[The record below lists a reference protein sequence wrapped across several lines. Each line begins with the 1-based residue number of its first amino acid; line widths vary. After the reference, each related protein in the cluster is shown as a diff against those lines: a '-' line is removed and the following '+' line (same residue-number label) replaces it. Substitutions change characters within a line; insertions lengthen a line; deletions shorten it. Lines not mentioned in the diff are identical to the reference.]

1 MRVVVTGAGGTVARA
16 FLEQAPSH
24 HDVVPLAHADLDVG
38 DHHAVMGTVV
48 LLHPDAIVN
57 LAAMTRVDDCEIER
71 EEAYRSNTAG
81 PHNLALAARA
91 SGAVLLHV
99 STDYAFDGTKDAP
112 YDELDRPNPISVYAR
127 SKVGG
132 EELVR
137 AHLPEHFVVRTG
149 WIFGGGPDHLSR
161 TVERMRAGEP
171 GAGLSDRVGTPTFV
185 RHLAERL
192 LPLILTGRFGTYHLS
207 GPETAS
213 WFDVLTRIRFLAGLP
228 VEVERQL
235 AQDLALPAARPA
247 NSALTSLFAGDLGLA
262 MPPLDVALKEFLDGH
277 D

>member
-137 AHLPEHFVVRTG
+137 AHLPEHFVVR
-149 WIFGGGPDHLSR
+149 
-161 TVERMRAGEP
+161 
-171 GAGLSDRVGTPTFV
+171 GTPTFV